1 MKLSLA
7 VLLLS
12 IIAVIAFVEAVP
24 APEPFAADGTGFCK
38 IFPRLCQTIKEQIR
52 WTNPPLLG

>member
-24 APEPFAADGTGFCK
+24 APEPFAADGTGFCIRNPRICK
-38 IFPRLCQTIKEQIR
+38 IIR
-52 WTNPPLLG
+52 DIFTPANQPLGA